1 MKMTNIFKYKG
12 DGLLVTGASGHSA
25 RYFFEKLSAEDYNKE
40 IKCLVRKGSKVEHL
54 NRYRLKL
61 NFIEVDFNDVADLKK
76 LMKGSK
82 TVLHI
87 ASIKLSTNVIKAGS
101 EIGIDWFIC
110 VHTTGRYS
118 KFKSA
123 SAEYIEIED
132 KLIKQHSNLTI
143 LRPTLIYGSS
153 SDKNFWRL
161 IEFIN
166 TYSFFPVF
174 GSGKNLMQPVN
185 AEDLGSA
192 YLKVLKNKS
201 SCCGKQYNLSGR
213 DRISYLSILR
223 EISAALDKKVF
234 FIHLPMWLSIMGAWL
249 GKMIL
254 RTRFPISVEQVLRMN
269 EDRSFSYEDA
279 KNDFGYSPMKFK
291 HGILRE
297 VRELRHN
304 LDG

>member
-1 MKMTNIFKYKG
+1 MKLVNVLKYKD
-12 DGLLVTGASGHSA
+12 DGLVVTGASGHSA
-25 RYFFEKLSAEDYNKE
+25 RYFFENLSAENYNKE

-54 NRYRLKL
+54 RRYHLKL
-61 NFIEVDFNDVADLKK
+61 NFIEVDFNDVGHLKNS
-76 LMKGSK
+76 MKGSK

-87 ASIKLSTNVIKAGS
+87 ASIKLSTNVIKAGA

-123 SAEYIEIED
+123 SADYIDIED
-132 KLIKQHSNLTI
+132 KLTNEHSNLTI

-153 SDKNFWRL
+153 SDRNFWRL
-161 IEFIN
+161 IKFIN
-166 TYSFFPVF
+166 AFSFFPVF

-201 SCCGKQYNLSGR
+201 SCFGKQYNLSGR
-213 DRISYLSILR
+213 DQVSYISILR
-223 EISAALDKKVF
+223 EIAAGLDKKVF
-234 FIHLPMWLSIMGAWL
+234 FIHLPMWLSIMGACM
-249 GKMIL
+249 GKLIL
-254 RTRFPISVEQVLRMN
+254 RSRFPITVEQVLRMQ
-269 EDRSFSYEDA
+269 EDKIFSYENA
-279 KNDFGYSPMKFK
+279 KHDFGYKPMKFK

-297 VRELRHN
+297 VNELK
-304 LDG
+304 LKLGG

>member
-1 MKMTNIFKYKG
+1 MDMVNISKYKD
-12 DGLLVTGASGHSA
+12 DGLLVTGASGHST
-25 RYFFEKLSAEDYNKE
+25 RYFFERLSAENYNKE

-54 NRYRLKL
+54 KLYNLKL
-61 NFIEVDFNDVADLKK
+61 NFIEVDFNNVVELKK
-76 LMKGSK
+76 SMKGSK

-87 ASIKLSTNVIKAGS
+87 ASIKLSTNVINAGA

-110 VHTTGRYS
+110 VHTTGHYS

-132 KLIKQHSNLTI
+132 KLINKHSKLTI

-153 SDKNFWRL
+153 SDRNFWRL

-166 TYSFFPVF
+166 AYSFFPVF

-201 SCCGKQYNLSGR
+201 SCYGKQYNLSGR
-213 DRISYLSILR
+213 DQISYISILR
-223 EISAALDKKVF
+223 EIATGLDKKVF
-234 FIHLPMWLSIMGAWL
+234 FIHLPMWLSIIGAYV
-249 GKMIL
+249 GKMIM
-254 RTRFPISVEQVLRMN
+254 RSRFPISVEQVLRMK
-269 EDRSFSYEDA
+269 EDKVFSHENA
-279 KNDFGYSPMKFK
+279 KYDFGYNPIEFK

-297 VRELRHN
+297 VNELKHK
-304 LDG
+304 LDN

>member
-1 MKMTNIFKYKG
+1 MDMVNISKYKD

-25 RYFFEKLSAEDYNKE
+25 RHFFERLSAENYNKE

-54 NRYRLKL
+54 KLYNLKL
-61 NFIEVDFNDVADLKK
+61 NFIEVDFNNVVELKK
-76 LMKGSK
+76 SMEGSK

-87 ASIKLSTNVIKAGS
+87 ASIKLSTNVINAGA

-132 KLIKQHSNLTI
+132 KLINKHSNLTI

-153 SDKNFWRL
+153 SDRNFWRL

-166 TYSFFPVF
+166 AYSFFPVF

-201 SCCGKQYNLSGR
+201 SCYGKQYNLSGR
-213 DRISYLSILR
+213 DQISYISILR
-223 EISAALDKKVF
+223 EIATGLDKKVF
-234 FIHLPMWLSIMGAWL
+234 FIHLPMWLSIIGAYV
-249 GKMIL
+249 GNMIM
-254 RTRFPISVEQVLRMN
+254 RSRFPISVEQVLRMK
-269 EDRSFSYEDA
+269 EDKVFSHENA
-279 KNDFGYSPMKFK
+279 KYDFGYNPIEFK

-297 VRELRHN
+297 VNELKHK
-304 LDG
+304 LDN